1 MTLLVLAS
9 ASGAPG
15 VTTTA
20 LGLTLA
26 WPRAVVLVDADRSAP
41 HTILAG
47 HLAGQATHGHGMQGL
62 LQAHRERLP
71 MGAAL
76 TSEARPLPDL
86 PRPPGADAPG
96 ERRFVPGF
104 TQLGSVDLFEGA
116 WPSVVDAA
124 REAPFDVVVDA
135 GRTSHRGLPANLVA
149 GAGAVALVCRTSLAS
164 LAALRLH
171 LGPLVETGPP
181 GRVGL
186 VVVGPGRPYGVRE
199 VAEQF
204 GVPVLAEVAWDP
216 TAAAELHEPGPVGKR
231 WPRTALGRSLD
242 RAAAQL
248 SRTLRA
254 GELEEAS

>member
-1 MTLLVLAS
+1 MSLLVLTSVAGS
-9 ASGAPG
+9 PG

-26 WPRAVVLVDADRSAP
+26 WPRDAVLMDADRSAP

-47 HLAGQATHGHGMQGL
+47 YLAGQATHGHGMQGL

-71 MGAAL
+71 MAVAL
-76 TSEARPLPDL
+76 ASEWRPLPDL
-86 PRPPGADAPG
+86 PRLVETDAPG

-104 TQLGSVDLFEGA
+104 THLGSVDLFEGA
-116 WPSVVDAA
+116 WPSVVEAA
-124 REAPFDVVVDA
+124 REASFDVIVDA
-135 GRTSHRGLPANLVA
+135 GRTGHRGLPANLVA
-149 GAGAVALVCRTSLAS
+149 GAGVVALVCRTSLTS

-171 LGPLVETGPP
+171 LGPLVEGGAP

-204 GVPVLAEVAWDP
+204 GVPVLAEVAWDAA
-216 TAAAELHEPGPVGKR
+216 AAAELHEGAPVGKR
-231 WPRTALGRSLD
+231 WVRSALARSLD
-242 RAAAQL
+242 QAAGTL
-248 SRTLRA
+248 SRALHT
-254 GELEEAS
+254 GLEEAS

>member
-1 MTLLVLAS
+1 MSLLGLTSVAGS
-9 ASGAPG
+9 PG

-26 WPRAVVLVDADRSAP
+26 WPGDAVLMDADRSAP

-71 MGAAL
+71 MAVAL
-76 TSEARPLPDL
+76 ASEWRHLPDL
-86 PRPPGADAPG
+86 PRPTGVDAPG

-104 TQLGSVDLFEGA
+104 THLGSVDLFEGA

-124 REAPFDVVVDA
+124 REASFDVIVDA
-135 GRTSHRGLPANLVA
+135 GRTGHRGLPANLVA
-149 GAGAVALVCRTSLAS
+149 GAGAVALVCRTSLS
-164 LAALRLH
+164 PLAALRLH

-186 VVVGPGRPYGVRE
+186 LVVGPGRPYGVRE

-204 GVPVLAEVAWDP
+204 GVPVLAEVAWDAA
-216 TAAAELHEPGPVGKR
+216 AAAELHEGAPVGKR
-231 WPRTALGRSLD
+231 WPRTGLARSLET
-242 RAAAQL
+242 AAAAL
-248 SRTLRA
+248 SRALHA
-254 GELEEAS
+254 GLEEAS